1 MNKSDI
7 FWQTYLNLEQEVKEV
22 AKYIFIADTVN
33 VYRNRHEVT
42 VNCESQLQTFSPHI
56 ADLLIRCCVQ
66 IEAISKGVKSIKVG
80 LSPQDFTK
88 DFKKDKMGKEI
99 YARYKLLKKQIGE

>member
-33 VYRNRHEVT
+33 VYRNVSENT
-42 VNCESQLQTFSPHI
+42 
-56 ADLLIRCCVQ
+56 
-66 IEAISKGVKSIKVG
+66 
-80 LSPQDFTK
+80 
-88 DFKKDKMGKEI
+88 
-99 YARYKLLKKQIGE
+99 